1 LTVQVEVLLTGLGGQ
16 GVQLAAKT
24 LAMAATA
31 QGRQVLM
38 SSHYGG
44 EMRGGQ
50 TEASVVVADERLRSV
65 PILESVWS
73 AYVMHGKYWRG
84 VAARLRP
91 GGVVV
96 ANSTVVEDL
105 PVDGFRMFAVPAGEL
120 ALEAGAAMSAG
131 FVLLGAYAAVTAMV
145 DVESLVVAMRELVPP
160 YRTQHLAVN
169 EAALRAGAAAV
180 ERGQAPAWAAPA
192 PVGTAR

>member
-1 LTVQVEVLLTGLGGQ
+1 LQREVLLTGIGGQ

-31 QGRQVLM
+31 EGRQVMM

-50 TEASVVVADERLRSV
+50 TEASVVVADGRLRSV
-65 PILESVWS
+65 PILEKSWS
-73 AYVMHGKYWRG
+73 AAVMHSRYWPG

-96 ANSTVVEDL
+96 ANSTVAGDVPEGDYRL
-105 PVDGFRMFAVPAGEL
+105 VQVPAGEL
-120 ALEAGAAMSAG
+120 ATEVGSAMSAG
-131 FVLLGAYAAVTAMV
+131 FVLLGAFATVTQLVGLEAL
-145 DVESLVVAMRELVPP
+145 VEAMRQLVPS
-160 YRTQHLAVN
+160 YRVQHLSVN
-169 EAALRAGAAAV
+169 EAALRAGHAAV
-180 ERGQAPAWAAPA
+180 SALVAPAAVAEVA
-192 PVGTAR
+192 G

>member
-1 LTVQVEVLLTGLGGQ
+1 VQLEVLMTGIGGQ
-16 GVQLAAKT
+16 GIQLAAKT

-31 QGRQVLM
+31 DGRQVMM

-50 TEASVVVADERLRSV
+50 TEASIVVADDRIRSV

-73 AYVMHGKYWRG
+73 AYVMHGRYWPG

-96 ANSTVVEDL
+96 VNSTVVEDIPDADWRL
-105 PVDGFRMFAVPAGEL
+105 FPV
-120 ALEAGAAMSAG
+120 EAGSAMSAG
-131 FVLLGAYAAVTAMV
+131 FVLLGAYGRITGVVAT
-145 DVESLVVAMRELVPP
+145 DSLVEAMRQLVPP
-160 YRTQHLAVN
+160 YRTQHLAAN
-169 EAALRAGAAAV
+169 EKAIRDGADAAPALA
-180 ERGQAPAWAAPA
+180 APAWIPGAPEGAPA
-192 PVGTAR
+192 